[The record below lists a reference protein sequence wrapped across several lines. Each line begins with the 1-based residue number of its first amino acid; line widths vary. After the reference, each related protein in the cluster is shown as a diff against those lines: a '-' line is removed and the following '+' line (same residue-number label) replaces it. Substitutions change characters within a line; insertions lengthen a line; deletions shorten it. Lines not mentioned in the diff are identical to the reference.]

1 MALRHGT
8 VATATTAVKVFS
20 STGKAGFVTIK
31 NEDASIKV
39 FVGGATVTNSGATAG
54 VSLAAGQS
62 MQLPDV
68 AGDDVYVASASA
80 TPSVSFIF
88 SG

>member
-8 VATATTAVKVFS
+8 VATATTAVKVFAS
-20 STGKAGFVTIK
+20 QGKAGIVTLR
-31 NEDASIKV
+31 NEDATIKV

-54 VSLAAGQS
+54 VSLAAGVS
-62 MQLPDV
+62 IPLEVNP
-68 AGDDVYVASASA
+68 GDDVWIASASG

-88 SG
+88 SA